1 MTVTTPAGQA
11 NFLSPWLP
19 TLAIIAD
26 IRPETPG
33 VATYR
38 LRVAKPGPDEYAFAA
53 GQFNMLY
60 LPGFGE
66 AAISMSG
73 PPPSASAHASPA
85 GFVYTIRQAG
95 QVTSCLAR
103 LQVGDTL
110 ALRGPYGKPWPIREL
125 LGRDVILMA
134 GGIGLA
140 PLRPV
145 IYELLARRSEF
156 GELTLLMGARTAEG
170 LLYRGEYSAWE
181 ARGIDV
187 HLTVDR
193 ADGGWSGNVGVVPLL
208 LDRLKLP
215 RPEKTSVLT
224 CGPEVMMRYAAL
236 GAVDRGVTAD
246 QIWISLERHMQCA
259 VGLCG
264 HCQLGTELLC
274 RDGPIYPWNR
284 VQALLQVPDL

>member
-1 MTVTTPAGQA
+1 MTVATPVGQV
-11 NFLSPWLP
+11 NSLSPWLP
-19 TLAIIAD
+19 KLAIIDD

-38 LRVAKPGPDEYAFAA
+38 LRVAKAGPDEYAFTA

-73 PPPSASAHASPA
+73 PPPSAKANPSLA
-85 GFVYTIRQAG
+85 GFVHTIRQAG
-95 QVTSCLAR
+95 QVTSGLAR

-125 LGRDVILMA
+125 RGRDVILMA

-156 GELTLLMGARTAEG
+156 GELALLMGARTAEG
-170 LLYRGEYSAWE
+170 LLYRHEYSAWAAMGLE
-181 ARGIDV
+181 I

-215 RPEKTSVLT
+215 RPNQTSVLT

-236 GAVDRGVTAD
+236 GAVARGVASE
-246 QIWISLERHMQCA
+246 QIWVSLERHMQCA
-259 VGLCG
+259 IGLCG

-274 RDGPIYPWNR
+274 RDGPVYPWHR